1 MPSLGDVVCVTNTVN
16 TTMLSRMTISS
27 RRTMSIVHTGSEET
41 DGMAEDHTAV
51 AVDLSVGARIGGA
64 PLVVTL
70 VSVAHGMSHAYG
82 ALLPLIVPFFLTDL
96 QLSYTQVGLI
106 FSLSNLVWSP
116 LQLGFGILGRYCSRK
131 LVLGISHI
139 CQGIAI
145 IGTSLVYGFTDLLSW
160 RVMARIADAPQ
171 HPIGNSLIS
180 QSFRAER
187 RGLALAINAAGSNLG
202 TVAVPLIGGFLIAT
216 LGWRSTLVVFGLPG
230 MLIGLLLV
238 GLLEEHRPRDQQG
251 LRAAGIGAEVWA
263 LLKHREALLLLT
275 SHVIGAGGRGLGV
288 ATIYVPLY
296 LSQSLHVDEVQLG
309 ILLTILMAGSVIGPL
324 VAGPLSDRL
333 GRKPVLLGDYVVAC
347 LCFAGLMSV
356 GGASWALPF
365 VLALTGIAAYS
376 EGALMQTALADVADK
391 TSMDMLFGL
400 YFTVG
405 SLIGAPWAVLIGA
418 LVDSYGFG
426 AAFAAMAASQVVA
439 ALVLL
444 PLRLRRTL
452 GVAPSH

>member
-1 MPSLGDVVCVTNTVN
+1 MPSLGDVACVTDTAY
-16 TTMLSRMTISS
+16 TTKLSQMTISS
-27 RRTMSIVHTGSEET
+27 GRIMLIVYTGLEET
-41 DGMAEDHTAV
+41 DGMAEDHAAV
-51 AVDLSVGARIGGA
+51 AADLSVGARIGGA

-356 GGASWALPF
+356 GVDGYALRALFYRGLIDWRALGGAHR
-365 VLALTGIAAYS
+365 
-376 EGALMQTALADVADK
+376 
-391 TSMDMLFGL
+391 
-400 YFTVG
+400 
-405 SLIGAPWAVLIGA
+405 
-418 LVDSYGFG
+418 
-426 AAFAAMAASQVVA
+426 
-439 ALVLL
+439 
-444 PLRLRRTL
+444 RLGR
-452 GVAPSH
+452 